1 MNDDARRT
9 FSAALKLAVFVAVTS
24 TATVLL
30 AFTMSGARFTATYRY
45 HAVFTDVTGLVKGD
59 EVRVAG
65 VRVGQ
70 VAGLRVHRGERAL
83 VTLEVDRTRPLPAG
97 VRAAVRYRN
106 LLGQRY
112 VSLAEARPAAPGGP
126 GQGRLPAG
134 GTIPVTRTEPALDL
148 TALFNGFRPLLRA
161 LEPADVNRLAGEIV
175 QVLQG
180 EGGTVTSLLAR
191 IGSLTGTL
199 ADRDAVIGRVVG
211 NVTTVLAT
219 LDRHGDR
226 LSELIVRLRD
236 LASGLA
242 GDRHAI
248 GESLAAMGEL
258 TGAAAGL
265 LEEARP
271 ALRDDIAGLARV
283 SRTLAAD
290 RELLDATLRRLPGR
304 LNLLAR
310 STGYGSWI
318 NGYLCGL
325 DVRAAGPAGLAL
337 KSPEVGN
344 GAARCAP

>member
-9 FSAALKLAVFVAVTS
+9 VSAAVKLSIFVAIT
-24 TATVLL
+24 TMATVLL

-45 HAVFTDVTGLVKGD
+45 QAVFGDATGLVSGD
-59 EVRVAG
+59 EVRIAG

-70 VAGLRVHRGERAL
+70 VAGLRIHRGTQAL
-83 VTLEVDRTRPLPAG
+83 VTFTADRNRPLPTG
-97 VRAAVRYRN
+97 VRAAIRYRN

-112 VSLAEARPAAPGGP
+112 LSLAEGPAPGARLRP
-126 GQGRLPAG
+126 GA
-134 GTIPVTRTEPALDL
+134 TIPISATEPALDL

-161 LEPADVNRLAGEIV
+161 LEPKDVNRLAGEII

-180 EGGTVTSLLAR
+180 EGGTVTSLLAH

-219 LDRHGDR
+219 LDRNGTR

-236 LASGLA
+236 LASGLK
-242 GDRHAI
+242 GDRQAI
-248 GESLAAMGEL
+248 GDSLVAMDRL
-258 TGAAAGL
+258 TGATAGL

-271 ALRDDIAGLARV
+271 ALRDDIAKLGRV
-283 SRTLAAD
+283 SGTLAAD
-290 RELLDATLRRLPGR
+290 HQMLDAVLRHLPDR
-304 LNLLAR
+304 LNALAR
-310 STGYGSWI
+310 ATGYGSWI

-325 DVRAAGPAGLAL
+325 DVRVAGPPLT
-337 KSPEVGN
+337 PEIGN
-344 GAARCAP
+344 ASARCRP